1 MYKDKA
7 DELNAKAAKEYEE
20 AGGDA
25 AADGADGDGDDG
37 RRAPRSSAFPLARV
51 KRIMKLDKEVKNMQ
65 VDASK
70 CVAKCAELFI
80 ESLVEGSF
88 RSMRANKRK
97 TIKYGDVEHHVLRK
111 QRLEFLHDHVWGVSA
126 GGGAGRWGEG
136 RKGRREGE
144 RRGRRRRRRGDDT
157 RPRRR
162 RRSAA
167 GREAGYRFMA
177 PRARRRKMRR
187 QCLRGLS
194 PSGARI
200 RRAIRDETRAT
211 STCHVMYAIYAI
223 KSIRCLMYTAAC
235 REYPSREL
243 VVTTHHS
250 PGSSAVP
257 LQPASSGVAPP
268 PRPWCTRSRC

>member
-1 MYKDKA
+1 MKKISRAQLSRSCRPSADPPAVFPDPQVYKDKA
-7 DELNAKAAKEYEE
+7 DELNATAAKEYEE

-37 RRAPRSSAFPLARV
+37 EKGAEELGLPLARV

-111 QRLEFLHDHVWGVSA
+111 QRLEFLHDHVWAFRPEEAA
-126 GGGAGRWGEG
+126 GGTKGGRAV
-136 RKGRREGE
+136 GRRTTGTTTTSTGTTT
-144 RRGRRRRRRGDDT
+144 R

-162 RRSAA
+162 RR
-167 GREAGYRFMA
+167 RRR
-177 PRARRRKMRR
+177 RARGR
-187 QCLRGLS
+187 
-194 PSGARI
+194 
-200 RRAIRDETRAT
+200 
-211 STCHVMYAIYAI
+211 
-223 KSIRCLMYTAAC
+223 
-235 REYPSREL
+235 
-243 VVTTHHS
+243 
-250 PGSSAVP
+250 
-257 LQPASSGVAPP
+257 
-268 PRPWCTRSRC
+268 

>member
-37 RRAPRSSAFPLARV
+37 EKGAEELGLPLARV

-111 QRLEFLHDHVWGVSA
+111 QRLEFLHDHVWAFRPEEAQV
-126 GGGAGRWGEG
+126 GGAKREE
-136 RKGRREGE
+136 RAAGRRTTGTTTTSTGTTT
-144 RRGRRRRRRGDDT
+144 R

-162 RRSAA
+162 RR
-167 GREAGYRFMA
+167 RRR
-177 PRARRRKMRR
+177 RARGR
-187 QCLRGLS
+187 
-194 PSGARI
+194 
-200 RRAIRDETRAT
+200 
-211 STCHVMYAIYAI
+211 
-223 KSIRCLMYTAAC
+223 
-235 REYPSREL
+235 
-243 VVTTHHS
+243 
-250 PGSSAVP
+250 
-257 LQPASSGVAPP
+257 
-268 PRPWCTRSRC
+268 